1 MLFSGNL
8 YIYSNIKYDIVYDGK
23 KGFRMSRLLVVV
35 DYQNDFV
42 DGALGFQGAEK
53 IAPNIVKLI
62 NDFRNSGDEV
72 VFTYDTHDADYLNT
86 TEGKYLPAP
95 HCLKGSKGWQLYPEV
110 APLLKDAKVFEKPGF
125 GSKELGHYIEANNFD
140 EIYLCGLVS
149 DICVFSNAIIAKASA
164 SPYAKIKVV
173 RNATSSFDLEMQEKA
188 FDVLKH
194 LHIEII

>member
-1 MLFSGNL
+1 MN
-8 YIYSNIKYDIVYDGK
+8 
-23 KGFRMSRLLVVV
+23 RLLVVV

-42 DGALGFQGAEK
+42 DGALGFKDADK
-53 IAPNIVKLI
+53 ISSNIASLI
-62 NDFRNSGDEV
+62 KEFRSSNDEV

-86 TEGKYLPAP
+86 VEGENLPVP
-95 HCLKGSKGWQLYPEV
+95 HCIKGSEGWALYPEIN
-110 APLLKDAKVFEKPGF
+110 ALLGNSRVFEKPGF
-125 GSKELGHYIEANNFD
+125 GSKELGHYIESKNFD

-164 SPYAKIKVV
+164 SPYTRIKVV
-173 RNATSSFDLEMQEKA
+173 RNATSSFDLDMQEKA

>member
-1 MLFSGNL
+1 MQ
-8 YIYSNIKYDIVYDGK
+8 
-23 KGFRMSRLLVVV
+23 RLLVVV

-42 DGALGFQGAEK
+42 DGALGFQGADK

-62 NDFRNSGDEV
+62 KEFRSNNDTI
-72 VFTYDTHDADYLNT
+72 VFTFDTHDQDYLKT

-95 HCLKGSKGWQLYPEV
+95 HCLKGSTGWELHPSIKNLVEDS
-110 APLLKDAKVFEKPGF
+110 LVFEKPGF
-125 GSKELGHYIEANNFD
+125 GSKELGHYIESNNFD

-149 DICVFSNAIIAKASA
+149 DICVFCNAIIAKASA
-164 SPYAKIKVV
+164 SPYATIKIV
-173 RNATSSFDLEMQEKA
+173 RNATSSFDLDMQEKA

>member
-1 MLFSGNL
+1 MA
-8 YIYSNIKYDIVYDGK
+8 
-23 KGFRMSRLLVVV
+23 RLLVVV

-53 IAPNIVKLI
+53 ISPVIAKLI
-62 NDFRNSGDEV
+62 KEFRENNDDV

-86 TEGKYLPAP
+86 TEGQYLPVP
-95 HCLKGSKGWQLYPEV
+95 HCLKGSDGWALYPEIN
-110 APLLKDAKVFEKPGF
+110 ALLGDSLVFEKPGF
-125 GSKELGHYIEANNFD
+125 GSKELGHYIEKHQYD

-173 RNATSSFDLEMQEKA
+173 RDATSSFDLAMQEKA

>member
-1 MLFSGNL
+1 MA
-8 YIYSNIKYDIVYDGK
+8 
-23 KGFRMSRLLVVV
+23 RLLVVV

-42 DGALGFQGAEK
+42 NGALGFQGAEL
-53 IAPNIVKLI
+53 IAPRIAELI
-62 NDFRNSGDEV
+62 KEFRNQKDEV

-86 TEGKYLPAP
+86 TEGKNLPVP
-95 HCLKGSKGWQLYPEV
+95 HCLKGSEGWALYPLIDQ
-110 APLLKDAKVFEKPGF
+110 LLGDSKVFEKPGF
-125 GSKELGHYIEANNFD
+125 GSKELGHYIENNNFD

-149 DICVFSNAIIAKASA
+149 DICVFSNAIIAKSSA

-173 RNATSSFDLEMQEKA
+173 RDATSSFDLAMQEKA

>member
-1 MLFSGNL
+1 MA
-8 YIYSNIKYDIVYDGK
+8 
-23 KGFRMSRLLVVV
+23 RLLVVV

-42 DGALGFQGAEK
+42 DGALGFKGAESISPA
-53 IAPNIVKLI
+53 IARLI
-62 NDFRNSGDEV
+62 KEFRENNDDV

-86 TEGKYLPAP
+86 TEGKYLPVP
-95 HCLKGSKGWQLYPEV
+95 HCLKGSDGWALYPEIN
-110 APLLKDAKVFEKPGF
+110 ALLGDALVFEKPGF
-125 GSKELGHYIEANNFD
+125 GSKELGHYIEKHQYD

-173 RNATSSFDLEMQEKA
+173 RDATSSFDLAMQEKA

>member
-1 MLFSGNL
+1 M
-8 YIYSNIKYDIVYDGK
+8 K
-23 KGFRMSRLLVVV
+23 RLLVVV

-42 DGALGFQGAEK
+42 DGALGFKGAELISHN
-53 IAPNIVKLI
+53 IAELI
-62 NDFRNSGDEV
+62 KEFRDKGDEV
-72 VFTYDTHDADYLNT
+72 VFTYDTHNEDYLNT
-86 TEGKYLPAP
+86 VEGKKLPVP
-95 HCLKGSKGWQLYPEV
+95 HCFKGSEGWQLYPEIN
-110 APLLKDAKVFEKPGF
+110 ALLGNSKVFEKPGF
-125 GSKELGHYIEANNFD
+125 GSKELGHYIENNDFE

-173 RNATSSFDLEMQEKA
+173 RNATSSFDLDMQEKS

>member
-1 MLFSGNL
+1 MA
-8 YIYSNIKYDIVYDGK
+8 
-23 KGFRMSRLLVVV
+23 RLLVVV

-42 DGALGFQGAEK
+42 DGALGFKDADK
-53 IAPNIVKLI
+53 IAPRIVELI
-62 NDFRNSGDEV
+62 NEFRNNKDEV

-86 TEGKYLPAP
+86 TEGKYLPVP
-95 HCLKGSKGWQLYPEV
+95 HCLKGSQGWTLYPSIE
-110 APLLKDAKVFEKPGF
+110 PLLGDSKVFEKPGF
-125 GSKELGHYIEANNFD
+125 GSKDLGDYIAKNNFD

-164 SPYAKIKVV
+164 SPYARIKVV
-173 RNATSSFDLEMQEKA
+173 RDATSSFDLAMQEKA